1 MTTRLDVKI
10 RRIYEEPLE
19 TDGMRILVDR
29 LWPRGLSKERAH
41 IDEWCKA
48 VAPSAELRK
57 WYGHDPALFEDFSR
71 RYRKEL
77 QEPDPAAALTR
88 LRNLADHG
96 PLTLLTATKTP
107 AISEA
112 AVLCAMIQENLPRPV
127 AGHGPSQ

>member
-1 MTTRLDVKI
+1 MATRHEVKV

-29 LWPRGLSKERAH
+29 LWPRGLSKEKAH
-41 IDEWCKA
+41 LDEWCKA
-48 VAPSAELRK
+48 IAPSPELRK
-57 WYGHDPALFEDFSR
+57 WYGHDPGLFEDFSR

-77 QEPDPAAALTR
+77 QEPDPAAALDR
-88 LRNLADHG
+88 LRNLAHQG
-96 PLTLLTATKTP
+96 PLTLLTATKEP

-112 AVLCAMIQENLPRPV
+112 AVLCAMIQESLPRPV